1 MTLHKYITLCDLNC
15 NNDSLTLSEISNV
28 CDSNSRLTLGDPASY
43 LRCSEVS
50 VALGSR
56 CKTGKCPQVN
66 ILNSLQH
73 DSHLTFLDKRFLCLH
88 QLKSGFE
95 AI

>member
-28 CDSNSRLTLGDPASY
+28 CDSNSR
-43 LRCSEVS
+43 CSEVS

-73 DSHLTFLDKRFLCLH
+73 NSHLTFLDKMFLCLH